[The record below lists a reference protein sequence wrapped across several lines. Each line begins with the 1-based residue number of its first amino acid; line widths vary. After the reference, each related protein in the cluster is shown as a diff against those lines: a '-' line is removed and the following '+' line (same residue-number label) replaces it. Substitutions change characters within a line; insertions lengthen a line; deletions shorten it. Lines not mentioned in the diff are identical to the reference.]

1 MSTIEVVCAIIAIGV
16 LSGLRALSPI
26 AVVCWLALLH
36 RLPVTGWASFVGSK
50 VAVGLFSLGAVGE
63 LISDKLPKTPSRLK
77 QPGFS
82 IRIVMGGSLRGGV
95 GHCGVVLFDWGG
107 AAGRDRCGRGIL
119 SGLFRPQPDHGKL
132 RLARPARGAGGRHHL
147 HRRLLLRGL
156 ALFAPLATTVSSFI
170 RAPEP
175 LTFGAPIKAVLW
187 LSGMPRLFPSDFR
200 FNRIPQAR

>member
-36 RLPVTGWASFVGSK
+36 RLPVAGWASFVGNK

-82 IRIVMGGSLRGGV
+82 VRIVMGGLCGLVLASAGSFSLI
-95 GHCGVVLFDWGG
+95 GG
-107 AAGRDRCGRGIL
+107 ALLGAIGAVAGSYLGYFARSRITGNF
-119 SGLFRPQPDHGKL
+119 GLPDL
-132 RLARPARGAGGRHHL
+132 PVALVEDIICIAGSFYVVS
-147 HRRLLLRGL
+147 
-156 ALFAPLATTVSSFI
+156 LFS
-170 RAPEP
+170 
-175 LTFGAPIKAVLW
+175 
-187 LSGMPRLFPSDFR
+187 PR
-200 FNRIPQAR
+200 

>member
-1 MSTIEVVCAIIAIGV
+1 LSTIEVVCAILAIGV

-82 IRIVMGGSLRGGV
+82 IRIVTGGLCGLVLANAGSFSLI
-95 GHCGVVLFDWGG
+95 GG
-107 AAGRDRCGRGIL
+107 ALLGAIGAVAGSYLGYFARSRITGNL
-119 SGLFRPQPDHGKL
+119 GLPDL
-132 RLARPARGAGGRHHL
+132 PVALVEDIICIAGSVYVVS
-147 HRRLLLRGL
+147 
-156 ALFAPLATTVSSFI
+156 LFS
-170 RAPEP
+170 
-175 LTFGAPIKAVLW
+175 
-187 LSGMPRLFPSDFR
+187 PR
-200 FNRIPQAR
+200 